1 MFCFFCCFAVLPFCR
16 FAVLPFCRFAVLPWS
31 PAKET
36 AEENDDLH
44 LKSGRGDFGE
54 RQENDKLLEIDVE
67 KSQ

>member
-1 MFCFFCCFAVLPFCR
+1 MSGNR
-16 FAVLPFCRFAVLPWS
+16 MTMYIWS

-44 LKSGRGDFGE
+44 LKSGRGDFGG

>member
-1 MFCFFCCFAVLPFCR
+1 MFGKRMTMYISSRAGESLVSGNR
-16 FAVLPFCRFAVLPWS
+16 MTMYIWS

-44 LKSGRGDFGE
+44 LKSGRGDFGG